1 MLRLIIYKK
10 KACIYLVGGTKEAI
24 LTFGKD
30 DSIFQ
35 LCGYLSYHL
44 NKNFWNT
51 YQGIFH
57 KGKFYEASD
66 AMETAKLIEKLIKGE
81 LK

>member
-1 MLRLIIYKK
+1 MLKLIIYKK

-24 LTFGKD
+24 LTLDKTENFYQ
-30 DSIFQ
+30 IFS
-35 LCGYLSYHL
+35 YLIFTL
-44 NKNFWNT
+44 NT
-51 YQGIFH
+51 YFWDIYEGFFH